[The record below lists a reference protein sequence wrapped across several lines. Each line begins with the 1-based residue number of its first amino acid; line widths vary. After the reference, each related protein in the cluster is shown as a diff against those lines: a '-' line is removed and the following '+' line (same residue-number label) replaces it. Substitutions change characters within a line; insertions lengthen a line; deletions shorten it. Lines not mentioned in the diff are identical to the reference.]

1 MDALALRELVAADW
15 RALRDV
21 RYEGVWRGLAP
32 VLTLHGPSSGTGARI
47 PLRDG

>member
-1 MDALALRELVAADW
+1 MVGAVMRELVAADW